1 MRKFIEFA
9 DRYTQYCY
17 NTNHIIRVAWDVDT
31 DIIQIET
38 VGKAF
43 NHYFED
49 ADTAKFVYYNH
60 IMSNLIEEV

>member
-1 MRKFIEFA
+1 MKFIEFA

-17 NTNHIIRVAWDVDT
+17 NTSHIIQVAWDVGT

-38 VGKAF
+38 VNKAF

-60 IMSNLIEEV
+60 IMSNLVEEV